1 MPKPR
6 PTLARSLPGSLSSSV
21 LCVFALVLS
30 AAIAG
35 CKGKEPSDV
44 SQGQTTAVRPTPQAF
59 EPAVPIPNKHIY
71 SETADPRADIAAAI
85 RQATAEHKRI
95 ILDFG
100 GDWCGDC
107 HVLDLYL
114 HQPPNGDLL
123 ARNYILVHVF
133 IGHMD
138 AHMDIPDK
146 YKVPVRKGVPALA
159 VLNSDGKLLFAQQH
173 KEFEKDLNP
182 HDVTAFLNQ
191 WKA

>member
-1 MPKPR
+1 MHPPVPAR
-6 PTLARSLPGSLSSSV
+6 GRSLA
-21 LCVFALVLS
+21 CTAALAGLLLLS
-30 AAIAG
+30 AAG
-35 CKGKEPSDV
+35 CRQNSPAAPE
-44 SQGQTTAVRPTPQAF
+44 QTTSDSEPTAAPLLRQQ
-59 EPAVPIPNKHIY
+59 IY
-71 SETADPRADIAAAI
+71 SETADPAADIQAAI
-85 RQATAEHKRI
+85 RQATADHKHI

-114 HQPPNGDLL
+114 HMGPNGALL
-123 ARNYILVHVF
+123 DKNYVLVHVF

-146 YKVPVRKGVPALA
+146 YGVPVRKGVPALA
-159 VLNSDGKLLFAQQH
+159 VLDAGGKLLFAQQH

-182 HDVTAFLNQ
+182 ADVTAFLEK

>member
-1 MPKPR
+1 MHSRLRRAPSTRALHAVAATLLLLLAPGLACNSKP
-6 PTLARSLPGSLSSSV
+6 AGSDADTS
-21 LCVFALVLS
+21 
-30 AAIAG
+30 
-35 CKGKEPSDV
+35 
-44 SQGQTTAVRPTPQAF
+44 TAVRPTPQAF
-59 EPAVPIPNKHIY
+59 EPAVPLAKQHLYP
-71 SETADPRADIAAAI
+71 ETTDPKADIAAAI

-114 HQPPNGDLL
+114 HQQPNGDLL
-123 ARNYILVHVF
+123 ARNYVLVRIF

-138 AHMDIPDK
+138 ANMDIPDK

-159 VLNSDGKLLFAQQH
+159 VLDSSGKLLFAQQH

-182 HDVTAFLNQ
+182 HDVTLFLEK

>member
-1 MPKPR
+1 MPRNLR
-6 PTLARSLPGSLSSSV
+6 PLTLPSAGLLLLLSLP
-21 LCVFALVLS
+21 FT
-30 AAIAG
+30 G
-35 CKGKEPSDV
+35 CKGKEPAEASP
-44 SQGQTTAVRPTPQAF
+44 QQTTAVRPTPQAF
-59 EPAVPIPNKHIY
+59 EPAVPVLNKHIY
-71 SETADPRADIAAAI
+71 SETADPKADIASAI
-85 RQATAEHKRI
+85 KQATAEHKRI

-114 HQPPNGDLL
+114 HGEPNGEIL
-123 ARNYILVHVF
+123 ARNYVLVHVF

-146 YKVPVRKGVPALA
+146 YGVPVRKGVPALA
-159 VLNSDGKLLFAQQH
+159 VLDSHGKLLFAQQH